1 MVNDAITNADLATP
15 GGLRVAE
22 NPEVALALSYAT
34 VAERA
39 GLRALIELDDTLAA
53 VLRGGGEAML
63 MQMRLVWWRD
73 ALAALDAKPAPAVPM
88 LVEVARTLLPA
99 GVSGAKLAEMA
110 SGWEIVL
117 TDPDLEEAALQSFA
131 RQRGGALFAAAARLL
146 STQVSEEAGQGWA
159 LVDLARHVTDRAIA
173 ERALALA
180 RPMLARAM
188 ARRLPER
195 GRALSALTLL
205 AAMDARVPL
214 DRPIPHGAP
223 RRVLRLAWHRISG
236 R

>member
-1 MVNDAITNADLATP
+1 M
-15 GGLRVAE
+15 
-22 NPEVALALSYAT
+22 
-34 VAERA
+34 

-73 ALAALDAKPAPAVPM
+73 ALIALDAKPAPAVPM
-88 LVEVARTLLPA
+88 LVEAERLLLPA
-99 GVSGAKLAEMA
+99 SVSGAALAELA

-117 TDPDLEEAALQSFA
+117 TDLDLAEAALLSFA
-131 RQRGGALFAAAARLL
+131 RQRGGALFSAAAKL
-146 STQVSEEAGQGWA
+146 VSVEVSQEAGQGWA

-173 ERALALA
+173 ERAVSLA
-180 RPMLARAM
+180 RPMLAQAIKH
-188 ARRLPER
+188 RLPAR

-205 AAMDARVPL
+205 AAMDAGVPL
-214 DRPIPHGAP
+214 DQPIPHGAP
-223 RRVLRLAWHRISG
+223 GRVMRLAWHRMSG

>member
-1 MVNDAITNADLATP
+1 MVNDAITNADLAAS

-22 NPEVALALSYAT
+22 NPEVALALSYAP
-34 VAERA
+34 AMARA

-99 GVSGAKLAEMA
+99 GVSGAALAKMA

-117 TDPDLEEAALQSFA
+117 TDPDLEEAALLGFA
-131 RQRGGALFAAAARLL
+131 RQRGEALFAAAARLL
-146 STQVSEEAGQGWA
+146 SVEVAQEAGQGWA

-180 RPMLARAM
+180 RPLLARAM
-188 ARRLPER
+188 KRRMPGR

-205 AAMDARVPL
+205 AAMDARVQL
-214 DRPIPHGAP
+214 GQPIPHGAP
-223 RRVLRLAWHRISG
+223 GRVLRLAWHRISG